1 MTTAAV
7 PQSRPNRSARRRK
20 PVQAEQPAP
29 GRMALTVPETAWEL
43 NCHPNSVHNLIRAG
57 ELKSF
62 VLGRKR
68 LVARSAIEELI
79 ARGGT
84 QEQS

>member
-1 MTTAAV
+1 
-7 PQSRPNRSARRRK
+7 
-20 PVQAEQPAP
+20 
-29 GRMALTVPETAWEL
+29 MALTVPETAYL
-43 NCHPNSVHNLIRAG
+43 LHCHPNSVHNLIRAG
-57 ELKSF
+57 DLKSF

-84 QEQS
+84 QEAP